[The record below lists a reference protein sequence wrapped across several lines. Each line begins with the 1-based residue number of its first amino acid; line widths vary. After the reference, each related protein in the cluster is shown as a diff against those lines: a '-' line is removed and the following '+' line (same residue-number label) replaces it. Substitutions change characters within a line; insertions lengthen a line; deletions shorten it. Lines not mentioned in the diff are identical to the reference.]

1 MNKNI
6 RIKDIAKL
14 AGVSVGT
21 VDRVIHNRGLVSKE
35 AHRKVIEVLEK
46 TGYTPNLLAKTL
58 GSNKKYRIAVL
69 VPNPQQD
76 EYWQLSNDGIE
87 QAREEWNQYGVNV
100 DISHF
105 DLYNPASFTDTSSHI
120 IRSQPDGILTAPV
133 FYSEALD
140 LFKLCRLA
148 NIPYVVF
155 NNNVPEAKP
164 ITFIGQNLYQ
174 SGRVA
179 AELLQMNRKEPGT
192 FAILHIY
199 DNVQNSIHL
208 SEKEKG
214 FCDYFKDLNHQKNS
228 VISLDLNTTH
238 EPTLEKELREIFSKK
253 DLKGILVTT
262 SRGASVVSS
271 LLTKHGKK
279 DIRLVAYD
287 LLKENRHY
295 LKKGVIDFLI
305 NQNSKRQAAL
315 GISQL
320 ANHLLFQKKIQPTYL
335 FPLEIISRQNLES
348 YLEGL
353 HY

>member
-1 MNKNI
+1 MSKNI

-21 VDRVIHNRGLVSKE
+21 VDRVIHKRGQVSKE
-35 AHRKVIEVLEK
+35 AYDKVIEILDK
-46 TGYTPNLLAKTL
+46 TGYTPNLIARTL
-58 GSNKKYRIAVL
+58 GSNKKYRIAAI
-69 VPNPQQD
+69 VPNPEQD
-76 EYWQLSNDGIE
+76 EYWQLSHDGVM
-87 QAREEWNQYGVNV
+87 QAREEWDSFGVIV
-100 DISHF
+100 EVHHF
-105 DLYNPASFTDTSSHI
+105 DLYRPTSFAEVSAHAIQSK
-120 IRSQPDGILTAPV
+120 PDGILTAPV
-133 FYSEALD
+133 FYAEALK
-140 LFKLCRLA
+140 LFKLCKEA

-155 NNNVPEAKP
+155 NNSIPEAQP

-179 AELLQMNRKEPGT
+179 AELLQMNRNPAGT

-199 DNVQNSIHL
+199 DNIQNSIHL

-214 FCDYFKDLNHQKNS
+214 FCDYFKELDHQKPS

-238 EPTLEKELREIFSKK
+238 EPTLEKELKEIFAKK

-262 SRGASVVSS
+262 SKGASVVSS
-271 LLTKHGKK
+271 LLMKHGKNN
-279 DIRLVAYD
+279 IRLVAYD
-287 LLKENRHY
+287 LLKENRGY
-295 LKKGVIDFLI
+295 LKKGIIDFLI
-305 NQNSKRQAAL
+305 NQNSKMQASL

-348 YLEGL
+348 YLTAEPR
-353 HY
+353 